1 MKGKK
6 ICNVLREVRQRI
18 ADANGISYHPHDC
31 HYEGDCLGTCPACE
45 QEKSYLESS
54 LKELKRQGFA
64 IKVAGIAAGLIA
76 SVSTI
81 KAQAIQKT
89 ETVLPPSEVE
99 PRETLET
106 IDLSNGAEDAITI
119 NGKIVDDNNSPE
131 DGVNIIV
138 SGITTHKAVSNSNGE
153 FSIKVSPNAKLKFR
167 SIRCKSKVVAVK
179 SLLVDASNV
188 IQLKRRKVRVPGM
201 SMGFIE
207 PRYGTIITNCENP
220 VDTVK
225 TQSDEKL
232 VSSSQNKPKHGFVD
246 YSEEIKKSSGTLQTF
261 DLSNGAADTVTIEG
275 KVIEDG
281 DEMLAGVDIA
291 VEGVGKVISNL
302 DGEFSI
308 LVSKSSKLKFSY
320 IGYDTKEVE
329 VKNFLPNTKNVIK
342 LATDKNVMGEVVV
355 VKPNSDDVYGH
366 DRRRP
371 KKH

>member
-45 QEKSYLESS
+45 QEKSYLETS

-76 SVSTI
+76 SASTI

-153 FSIKVSPNAKLKFR
+153 FSIKVSPNANLKFR

-179 SLLVDASNV
+179 SLLVDTSNV
-188 IQLKRRKVRVPGM
+188 IQLKRRKVRVPGI

-261 DLSNGAADTVTIEG
+261 DLSNGAKDPILVKG
-275 KVIEDG
+275 KVVDKDG
-281 DEMLAGVDIA
+281 PLIGASIR
-291 VEGVGKVISNL
+291 VIGSNSGL
-302 DGEFSI
+302 STNCDGEFSL
-308 LVSKSSKLKFSY
+308 LVSKKAVLFITY
-320 IGYDTKEVE
+320 IGMVTKKIAARKVRAEKPIVLKAEKKSLTGEVE
-329 VKNFLPNTKNVIK
+329 IINTY
-342 LATDKNVMGEVVV
+342 
-355 VKPNSDDVYGH
+355 SDGVYG
-366 DRRRP
+366 RS
-371 KKH
+371 KSNKAK